1 MHKNTLLIAAVLAA
15 IPFGSSASELPSG
28 LTWISNMDEPLF
40 ASEEAKFGGTL
51 RTHMSSFP
59 QTLRSVGPDSNSGLR
74 HYFMDGTPKLAAR
87 HPNTGN
93 WIPQLAEAWAYG
105 DDNQTV
111 YFKLNPKAKW
121 SDGENVDADDY
132 LFMLTYNRSKDIV
145 APWYNDFFTNK
156 IEDVS
161 KIDDYT
167 IAIKSA
173 TKMSQE
179 ELMIQINLPSNGLQP
194 RPEHFFANPKKDENG
209 DGIEDNFVRKFNFKA
224 EPTTWAYYM
233 SNVKK
238 GKSVTF
244 KHVGEDWWG
253 YSNRYYKNRYNVEKV
268 RLTVIRDS
276 DIARKHFEKGDLDV
290 FGLVLPSL
298 WHEKADSKPYRQGY
312 IQKFWGYNQTAQA
325 LVVFG

>member
-179 ELMIQINLPSNGLQP
+179 ELMIQINLPSNGFSQGQSTSLLTQ
-194 RPEHFFANPKKDENG
+194 RRMKMEMVSKTISCG
-209 DGIEDNFVRKFNFKA
+209 SLILRQ
-224 EPTTWAYYM
+224 
-233 SNVKK
+233 SL
-238 GKSVTF
+238 
-244 KHVGEDWWG
+244 
-253 YSNRYYKNRYNVEKV
+253 
-268 RLTVIRDS
+268 RL
-276 DIARKHFEKGDLDV
+276 
-290 FGLVLPSL
+290 GLITCPM
-298 WHEKADSKPYRQGY
+298 
-312 IQKFWGYNQTAQA
+312 
-325 LVVFG
+325 